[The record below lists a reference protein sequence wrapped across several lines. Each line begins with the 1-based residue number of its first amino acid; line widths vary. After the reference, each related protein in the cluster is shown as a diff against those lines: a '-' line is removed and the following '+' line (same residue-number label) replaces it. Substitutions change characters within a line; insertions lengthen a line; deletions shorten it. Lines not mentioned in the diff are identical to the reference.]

1 MGKLWLTTNAGAV
14 TTFFEP
20 KKKKKKSFNRY
31 QELQTNMAKLLKN
44 I

>member
-20 KKKKKKSFNRY
+20 KKKKKKNPSIDTRNSK
-31 QELQTNMAKLLKN
+31 QTWQNY
-44 I
+44 

>member
-20 KKKKKKSFNRY
+20 KKKKSFNRY

>member
-1 MGKLWLTTNAGAV
+1 MGRLWLTTNASAV

-20 KKKKKKSFNRY
+20 KKKKKSFNRY